1 MVFWFI
7 TFFVKVVK
15 ITFSAYQKNLNFKKR
30 EVWKATP
37 VQKQILVLQLY
48 SEVLF
53 VTLRI

>member
-37 VQKQILVLQLY
+37 VQKQILVLPLH